1 MGCNNPL
8 LKHSLMSSFVFLSNF
23 KLWHKKENFFKTS
36 RSSLRFCNASEYI
49 FFLNPAQVFFPH
61 ANGDEIFFLFIA
73 LVSEILYAVQT
84 AQKNSSNVEKIELP
98 TPRRI
103 LNFDCV
109 LLSTS
114 LNLMCMDPELIQ
126 KIASWPRVVSS
137 AMTCSMYNVL

>member
-1 MGCNNPL
+1 MLANI
-8 LKHSLMSSFVFLSNF
+8 
-23 KLWHKKENFFKTS
+23 
-36 RSSLRFCNASEYI
+36 YI
-49 FFLNPAQVFFPH
+49 FFNPAQVFFPH

-73 LVSEILYAVQT
+73 LVSEILYVVQT